1 MFCRQNKEWSTM
13 GVKGLIYYL
22 TQTLYPPLSLRDTKH
37 FAMTRNYFIVLQIS
51 QWKNEEI
58 TTVRNLNI
66 QLSKWSVKMNPRIMF
81 LKIDHRW
88 MTNLVEVQLQQY
100 WIIIII
106 SVVFQRSFG
115 SLTTVCRAFYYYTE
129 TADICAIF
137 LTVKFRCNNI
147 WVCDNEKR
155 DNFRLELLDLV
166 VVVVIMFH
174 RFSIAIP
181 LLFDT
186 SYPISMDFTLC
197 QRLSVASY
205 FAFLEMDSNWR
216 RYHFSYG
223 LLISRLATIS
233 IHELKYVPGSCRTYF
248 SGIIQNLRAQYL

>member
-1 MFCRQNKEWSTM
+1 MLLWVTDQWPQF
-13 GVKGLIYYL
+13 VVHFII
-22 TQTLYPPLSLRDTKH
+22 TQK
-37 FAMTRNYFIVLQIS
+37 
-51 QWKNEEI
+51 
-58 TTVRNLNI
+58 
-66 QLSKWSVKMNPRIMF
+66 PRIFAQYF
-81 LKIDHRW
+81 L
-88 MTNLVEVQLQQY
+88 
-100 WIIIII
+100 
-106 SVVFQRSFG
+106 RSSSGAITF
-115 SLTTVCRAFYYYTE
+115 E
-129 TADICAIF
+129 CAI
-137 LTVKFRCNNI
+137 TKS
-147 WVCDNEKR
+147 
-155 DNFRLELLDLV
+155 NFRLELLDLV

-186 SYPISMDFTLC
+186 APVYPISMDFTLC